1 MASDS
6 LVKGCSVFFGVTGSL
21 VVDLISTTQ
30 KGIVKKMKKTKKSAA
45 KTAALSLGA
54 LGVVYGDIGTSPI
67 YAFNESV
74 NAGGTS
80 RPAIL
85 GVLSLVFWT
94 LMLVVTIKYLL
105 VVLRADNRGEGGV
118 LALLALMPSKI
129 RNATKGAYGLM
140 IFCLL
145 MAAAFIFADGL
156 LTPAISVL
164 SAAEGLKSIDPSF
177 GAFAVPLTVVI
188 LTVLFTFQ
196 FKGTLVIGNIFGPV
210 MVLWFLTIGGL
221 GLFHLSNNWAVLEAL
236 NPAQAIA
243 FIATNQWHTLFV
255 MSSVILCVTGAE
267 ALYADL
273 GHFGKTP
280 IRIGWFGLVG
290 VSLVLNYFGQGA
302 LILSDPSMVGN
313 SFFGMVSG
321 QLPSIL
327 LFVITTAATI
337 IASQALISGVA
348 SISSQAVQLGLLP
361 RLKVNHTNEGHRGQI
376 YVPLVNALMFAGT
389 VALVLIFESSAA
401 LAGAYTFAIAGTM
414 LITTV
419 AMYFVARERWHI
431 SKFILVPVFLIFA
444 VMDLGFVISTS
455 TKVVTGAWL
464 PMLIGFCLGSMMW
477 IWRKGRTVLNYRL
490 MDEELTIA
498 QIERLRTKTKKIA
511 ISKGTGIYLSAV
523 SGAVPQ
529 ALQQQIRVLHTMP
542 EKIILVSVETV
553 DDPYS
558 HEPPK
563 YEQIN
568 DFMGRV
574 TVEAGFMEARNLPR
588 ALKSKS
594 VADYFDEKEA
604 IYYVAERTLIA
615 GNRGDL
621 NRIEEIVFDTLHRNA
636 STASRYYKLPA
647 HRVITFNVAVEI

>member
-1 MASDS
+1 M
-6 LVKGCSVFFGVTGSL
+6 VSVSAILSNGVTGSL
-21 VVDLISTTQ
+21 VVEDIRLPKEKVNQRTQ
-30 KGIVKKMKKTKKSAA
+30 SKKSFA

-74 NAGGTS
+74 HAGGTS
-80 RPAIL
+80 TAAIL

-94 LMLVVTIKYLL
+94 LMLVVSVKYLM

-118 LALLALMPSKI
+118 LALLALMPTRI
-129 RNATKGAYGLM
+129 RTATKGGYGFM

-164 SAAEGLKSIDPSF
+164 SAAEGLKSVEPSWGQF
-177 GAFAVPLTVVI
+177 SVPITVII
-188 LTVLFTFQ
+188 LGVLFTFQ
-196 FKGTLVIGNIFGPV
+196 FKGTQLIGNIFGPV

-221 GLFHLSNNWAVLEAL
+221 GLFHLSQNWSVLEAL
-236 NPAQAIA
+236 NPIFAIN
-243 FIATNQWHTLFV
+243 FIGTNQWHTLFV
-255 MSSVILCVTGAE
+255 MSSVILAVTGAE

-290 VSLVLNYFGQGA
+290 ISLVLNYFGQGA
-302 LILSDPSMVGN
+302 LILRDPSMIGN
-313 SFFGMVSG
+313 AFFGMVSG
-321 QLPSIL
+321 ALPSIL
-327 LFVITTAATI
+327 LFAITTAATV

-348 SISSQAVQLGLLP
+348 SISSQAIQLGLLP

-376 YVPLVNALMFAGT
+376 YVPLVNALLCAGSI
-389 VALVLIFESSAA
+389 ALVLIFETSSA

-419 AMYFVARERWHI
+419 AMYFVARDRWKL
-431 SKFILVPVFLIFA
+431 SKFVIIPVFLVFA
-444 VMDLGFVISTS
+444 IMDLAFVVSTS

-477 IWRKGRTVLNYRL
+477 IWRKGRSVLNYRL
-490 MDEELTIA
+490 LDEDMTLA
-498 QIERLRTKTKKIA
+498 QIQRMRAKGNKVS

-523 SGAVPQ
+523 PGAVPQ

-542 EKIILVSVETV
+542 EKIIFVSVETI
-553 DDPYS
+553 DDPVS
-558 HEPPK
+558 HEPPV
-563 YEQIN
+563 YEQVN
-568 DFMGRV
+568 DFIGFVKV
-574 TVEAGFMEARNLPR
+574 TAGFMEARNLPR

-604 IYYVAERTLIA
+604 IYYVTERTLVQSHK
-615 GNRGDL
+615 GDL
-621 NRIEEIVFDTLHRNA
+621 NRIEEIVFETLHRNA
-636 STASRYYKLPA
+636 SSASRYYKLPA
-647 HRVITFNVAVEI
+647 HRVISFNVAVEI

>member
-1 MASDS
+1 VNHKPKS
-6 LVKGCSVFFGVTGSL
+6 
-21 VVDLISTTQ
+21 
-30 KGIVKKMKKTKKSAA
+30 KKSAG

-67 YAFNESV
+67 YALNESV
-74 NAGGTS
+74 HAGGTS
-80 RPAIL
+80 VSAIL

-94 LMLVVTIKYLL
+94 LMLVVSVKYLML
-105 VVLRADNRGEGGV
+105 VLSADNRGEGGV

-129 RNATKGAYGLM
+129 RNATKGGFGFM
-140 IFCLL
+140 VFCLL

-164 SAAEGLKSIDPSF
+164 SAAEGLKSIDASW
-177 GAFAVPLTVVI
+177 GVYAVPLTVVI
-188 LTVLFTFQ
+188 LAVLFTFQ
-196 FKGTLVIGNIFGPV
+196 FKGTQIIGNIFGPV
-210 MVLWFLTIGGL
+210 MAVWFLTIGGL
-221 GLFHLSNNWAVLEAL
+221 GLFHLSLNLSALQAL
-236 NPAQAIA
+236 NPLYAID

-255 MSSVILCVTGAE
+255 MSSVILAVTGAE

-273 GHFGKTP
+273 GHFGKAP

-290 VSLVLNYFGQGA
+290 ISLVLNYFGQGA
-302 LILSDPSMVGN
+302 LMLRDHSMIGN

-321 QLPSIL
+321 QLGSIL
-327 LFVITTAATI
+327 LFGITTVATV

-348 SISSQAVQLGLLP
+348 SLASQAIQLGLLP

-376 YVPLVNALMFAGT
+376 YVPLVNALMFAGSIG
-389 VALVLIFESSAA
+389 LVLIFESSAA

-419 AMYFVARERWHI
+419 AMYFVALEKWKL
-431 SKFILVPVFLIFA
+431 SKFVILPVFGAFA
-444 VMDLGFVISTS
+444 IMDLVFVVSTS

-477 IWRKGRTVLNYRL
+477 IWRKGRRVLNYRL
-490 MDEELTIA
+490 MDEDMTIA
-498 QIERLRTKTKKIA
+498 QIERMRAKGKKVTV
-511 ISKGTGIYLSAV
+511 SKGTGLYLSAV
-523 SGAVPQ
+523 KDAVPQ
-529 ALQQQIRVLHTMP
+529 ALQQQIRVLHSMP
-542 EKIILVSVETV
+542 EKIIFVSVETI
-553 DDPYS
+553 DDPIS

-568 DFMGRV
+568 EFMGRV
-574 TVEAGFMEARNLPR
+574 TLKAGFMEARNLPR
-588 ALKSKS
+588 ALKSKA

-604 IYYVAERTLIA
+604 IYYVTERTLVQSH
-615 GNRGDL
+615 NGDL

-636 STASRYYKLPA
+636 STASRYFKLPA
-647 HRVITFNVAVEI
+647 HRVITFNVSVEI

>member
-1 MASDS
+1 
-6 LVKGCSVFFGVTGSL
+6 
-21 VVDLISTTQ
+21 
-30 KGIVKKMKKTKKSAA
+30 MKKSKKTIRN
-45 KTAALSLGA
+45 TAILSLGA

-80 RPAIL
+80 HASIL

-94 LMLVVTIKYLL
+94 LMLVVSVKYLM

-118 LALLALMPSKI
+118 LALLALMPSRI
-129 RNATKGAYGLM
+129 RSATKGSYGFL

-145 MAAAFIFADGL
+145 MASAFIFADGL

-164 SAAEGLKSIDPSF
+164 SAAEGLKSINPSY
-177 GAFAVPLTVVI
+177 GAYSVPLTVVI

-196 FKGTLVIGNIFGPV
+196 FKGTQKIGNIFGPV
-210 MVLWFLTIGGL
+210 MVLWFVTIGYL
-221 GLFHLSNNWAVLEAL
+221 GLSQILQNTDVLVAL
-236 NPAQAIA
+236 NPGYAVS
-243 FIATNQWHTLFV
+243 FIATHQLHTLFV

-290 VSLVLNYFGQGA
+290 VCLVLNYFGQGA
-302 LILSDPSMVGN
+302 MILRDPSTIGN
-313 SFFGMVSG
+313 SFFGMVRG
-321 QLPSIL
+321 QVPSIL

-348 SISSQAVQLGLLP
+348 SISSQAIQLGLLP
-361 RLKVNHTNEGHRGQI
+361 RLKVSHTNEGHRGQI
-376 YVPLVNALMFAGT
+376 YVPLVNALMFAGS
-389 VALVLIFESSAA
+389 VALVLIFETSAA

-419 AMYFVARERWHI
+419 AMYFVARERWKL
-431 SKFILVPVFLIFA
+431 SKFITIPVFAIFA
-444 VMDLGFVISTS
+444 LMDFAFVVSTS

-477 IWRKGRTVLNYRL
+477 IWRKGRFVLNARL
-490 MDEELTIA
+490 LDEELTLA
-498 QIERLRTKTKKIA
+498 QIARMRARGGKVA
-511 ISKGTGIYLSAV
+511 VAKGTTGIYLSGV
-523 SGAVPQ
+523 PGAVPQ
-529 ALQQQIRVLHTMP
+529 ALQEQIRVLHTMP
-542 EKIILVSVETV
+542 EKIIIVSVETIE
-553 DDPYS
+553 DPYT
-558 HEPPK
+558 HKPPT
-563 YEQIN
+563 YEQVN
-568 DFMGRV
+568 DFIGRV

-588 ALKSKS
+588 VLKSKS
-594 VADYFDEKEA
+594 VADYFDEKDA
-604 IYYVAERTLIA
+604 IYYVAQRTLVPS
-615 GNRGDL
+615 NRGDL

-636 STASRYYKLPA
+636 STASRYYKLPTN
-647 HRVITFNVAVEI
+647 RVITFNVAIEI

>member
-1 MASDS
+1 M
-6 LVKGCSVFFGVTGSL
+6 
-21 VVDLISTTQ
+21 TTSN
-30 KGIVKKMKKTKKSAA
+30 KSKNSFK

-67 YAFNESV
+67 YALNESV
-74 NAGGTS
+74 HAGGTS
-80 RPAIL
+80 RSSIL

-94 LMLVVTIKYLL
+94 LMLVVSIKYLL

-118 LALLALMPSKI
+118 LALLALMPSRI
-129 RNATKGAYGLM
+129 RNATKGAYGFM

-164 SAAEGLKSIDPSF
+164 SAAEGLKSIDPSW
-177 GAFAVPLTVVI
+177 GQYAVPVTVLI
-188 LTVLFTFQ
+188 LALLFTFQ
-196 FKGTLVIGNIFGPV
+196 FKGTQLIGNIFGPV

-221 GLFHLSNNWAVLEAL
+221 GLFHLSQNLETLEAL
-236 NPAQAIA
+236 NPMYALS
-243 FIATNQWHTLFV
+243 FIAANQWHTLFV
-255 MSSVILCVTGAE
+255 MSSVILAVTGAE

-290 VSLVLNYFGQGA
+290 IALVLNYFGQGA
-302 LILSDPSMVGN
+302 LMLKDPAMIGN
-313 SFFGMVSG
+313 AFFGMVSG
-321 QLPSIL
+321 QIPSVL
-327 LFVITTAATI
+327 LFVITTLATV

-348 SISSQAVQLGLLP
+348 SIASQAIQLGLLP

-376 YVPLVNALMFAGT
+376 YVPLVNALMFAGSIS
-389 VALVLIFESSAA
+389 LVLIFESSAA

-419 AMYFVARERWHI
+419 AMYFVARERWKLN
-431 SKFILVPVFLIFA
+431 KFITGPVFAFFA
-444 VMDLGFVISTS
+444 LMDLAFVVSTS

-477 IWRKGRTVLNYRL
+477 IWRKGRRVLNYKL
-490 MDEELTIA
+490 MDEELTLT
-498 QIERLRTKTKKIA
+498 QIERMRSKGKKLA
-511 ISKGTGIYLSAV
+511 ISRGTGIYLSAV
-523 SGAVPQ
+523 PGAVPQ

-542 EKIILVSVETV
+542 EKIVVVSVETI
-553 DDPYS
+553 DEPFS
-558 HEPPK
+558 HKPPT
-563 YEQIN
+563 YEQVN
-568 DFMGRV
+568 EFMGKV
-574 TVEAGFMEARNLPR
+574 TLEAGFMEARNLPR

-604 IYYVAERTLIA
+604 IYYVAERTLVPSHK
-615 GNRGDL
+615 GDL
-621 NRIEEIVFDTLHRNA
+621 NRVEEIVFDTLHRNA
-636 STASRYYKLPA
+636 STASRYFKLPA

>member
-1 MASDS
+1 
-6 LVKGCSVFFGVTGSL
+6 
-21 VVDLISTTQ
+21 
-30 KGIVKKMKKTKKSAA
+30 MKKQKNTFG

-74 NAGGTS
+74 NAGGS
-80 RPAIL
+80 GKESIL

-94 LMLVVTIKYLL
+94 LMMVVTVKYLL

-129 RNATKGAYGLM
+129 RNATKGAYGFM

-145 MAAAFIFADGL
+145 MASAFIFADGL

-164 SAAEGLKSIDPSF
+164 SAAEGLKSIEPSL
-177 GAFAVPLTVVI
+177 GVYSVPLTVII
-188 LTVLFTFQ
+188 LTILFTFQ
-196 FKGTLVIGNIFGPV
+196 FKGTQLIGNIFGPV
-210 MVLWFLTIGGL
+210 MAVWFITIGTL
-221 GLFHLSNNWAVLEAL
+221 GFAQINKNPGVLEAL
-236 NPAQAIA
+236 NPSHAFG
-243 FIATNQWHTLFV
+243 FIATHQWHTLFV

-290 VSLVLNYFGQGA
+290 ITLVLNYFGQGA
-302 LILSDPSMVGN
+302 LILSDPTKIGN

-321 QLPSIL
+321 QLASIL

-348 SISSQAVQLGLLP
+348 SISSQAIQLGLLP

-376 YVPLVNALMFAGT
+376 YVPLVNALMFAGS
-389 VALVLIFESSAA
+389 VSLVLIFETSNA

-419 AMYFVARERWHI
+419 AMYFVARERWKI
-431 SKFILVPVFLIFA
+431 SKWVTIPIFAIFA
-444 VMDLGFVISTS
+444 VMDLAFVVSTS

-477 IWRKGRTVLNYRL
+477 IWRKGRRVLNYRL
-490 MDEELTIA
+490 LDEELTLA
-498 QIERLRTKTKKIA
+498 QIERMRLKKKNLA

-523 SGAVPQ
+523 PGAVPQ
-529 ALQQQIRVLHTMP
+529 ALQQQIRVLRTMP
-542 EKIILVSVETV
+542 EQVIVVSVETI
-553 DDPYS
+553 DDPVS

-568 DFMGRV
+568 EFMAKV
-574 TVEAGFMEARNLPR
+574 TLEAGFMEARNLPR

-594 VADYFDEKEA
+594 VADFFDEKEA
-604 IYYVAERTLIA
+604 IYYVAERTLVPTHK
-615 GNRGDL
+615 GEL
-621 NRIEEIVFDTLHRNA
+621 NRIEEMVFDTLHRNA

>member
-1 MASDS
+1 MN
-6 LVKGCSVFFGVTGSL
+6 
-21 VVDLISTTQ
+21 
-30 KGIVKKMKKTKKSAA
+30 KTKKTAV

-74 NAGGTS
+74 NAGGSSPT
-80 RPAIL
+80 AIL

-94 LMLVVTIKYLL
+94 LMLVVSVKYLI

-129 RNATKGAYGLM
+129 RNATKGRYGLM

-164 SAAEGLKSIDPSF
+164 SAAEGLKSIDPTLGSF
-177 GAFAVPLTVVI
+177 SVPLTIII

-196 FKGTLVIGNIFGPV
+196 FKGTQLIGNIFGPV
-210 MVLWFLTIGGL
+210 MVVWFLSIGGL
-221 GLFHLSNNWAVLEAL
+221 GLFHLSQNWSVLEAL
-236 NPAQAIA
+236 NPMHAID
-243 FIATNQWHTLFV
+243 FVVTNQWHTLFV

-290 VSLVLNYFGQGA
+290 ITLVLNYFGQGA
-302 LILSDPSMVGN
+302 LILKDPSLIGN
-313 SFFGMVSG
+313 AFFGMVSG
-321 QLPSIL
+321 QIPTIL
-327 LFVITTAATI
+327 LFVITTVATV

-348 SISSQAVQLGLLP
+348 SISSQAIQLGLLP

-376 YVPLVNALMFAGT
+376 YVPLINALMFAGT

-419 AMYFVARERWHI
+419 AMYFVARERWKI
-431 SKFILVPVFLIFA
+431 SKYITIPVFAFFA
-444 VMDLGFVISTS
+444 LMDLGFVISTS

-477 IWRKGRTVLNYRL
+477 IWRKGRSVLNYRL
-490 MDEELTIA
+490 MEEELTIP
-498 QIERLRTKTKKIA
+498 QIERLRTKSKKVV
-511 ISKGTGIYLSAV
+511 ISQGTGIYLSAV
-523 SGAVPQ
+523 PGAVPQ

-542 EKIILVSVETV
+542 EKIIVVSVITV

-558 HEPPK
+558 HEPPRF
-563 YEQIN
+563 EQIN
-568 DFMGRV
+568 EFMGRV
-574 TVEAGFMEARNLPR
+574 TLEAGFMEARNLPR

-594 VADYFDEKEA
+594 VAKYFDEKDA
-604 IYYVAERTLIA
+604 IYYVAERTLV
-615 GNRGDL
+615 RHHKGDL

>member
-1 MASDS
+1 
-6 LVKGCSVFFGVTGSL
+6 
-21 VVDLISTTQ
+21 
-30 KGIVKKMKKTKKSAA
+30 MKKQKNTFG

-74 NAGGTS
+74 NAGGS
-80 RPAIL
+80 GKESIL

-94 LMLVVTIKYLL
+94 LMMVVTVKYLL

-129 RNATKGAYGLM
+129 RNATKGAYGFM

-145 MAAAFIFADGL
+145 MASAFIFADGL

-164 SAAEGLKSIDPSF
+164 SAAEGLKSIEPSL
-177 GAFAVPLTVVI
+177 GVYSVPLTVVI
-188 LTVLFTFQ
+188 LTILFTFQ
-196 FKGTLVIGNIFGPV
+196 FKGTQLIGNIFGPV
-210 MVLWFLTIGGL
+210 MAVWFITIGTL
-221 GLFHLSNNWAVLEAL
+221 GFAQITKNPGVLEAL
-236 NPAQAIA
+236 NPSYAFG
-243 FIATNQWHTLFV
+243 FIATHQWHTLFV

-290 VSLVLNYFGQGA
+290 ITLVLNYFGQGA
-302 LILSDPSMVGN
+302 LILSDPTKIGN

-321 QLPSIL
+321 QLASIL

-348 SISSQAVQLGLLP
+348 SISSQAIQLGLLP

-376 YVPLVNALMFAGT
+376 YVPLVNALMFAGS
-389 VALVLIFESSAA
+389 VSLVLIFETSNA

-419 AMYFVARERWHI
+419 AMYFVARERWKI
-431 SKFILVPVFLIFA
+431 SKWVTIPIFA
-444 VMDLGFVISTS
+444 IFAMMDLAFVVSTS

-477 IWRKGRTVLNYRL
+477 IWRKGRRVLNYRL
-490 MDEELTIA
+490 LDEELTLA
-498 QIERLRTKTKKIA
+498 QIERMRLKKKNLA

-523 SGAVPQ
+523 PGAVPQ
-529 ALQQQIRVLHTMP
+529 ALQQQIRVLRTMP
-542 EKIILVSVETV
+542 EKVIVVSVETI
-553 DDPYS
+553 DDPVS

-568 DFMGRV
+568 EFMAKV
-574 TVEAGFMEARNLPR
+574 TLEAGFMEARNLPR

-594 VADYFDEKEA
+594 VADFFDEKEA
-604 IYYVAERTLIA
+604 IYYVAERTLVPTHK
-615 GNRGDL
+615 GEL
-621 NRIEEIVFDTLHRNA
+621 NRIEEMVFDTLHRNA

>member
-1 MASDS
+1 MKQSAKTASR
-6 LVKGCSVFFGVTGSL
+6 
-21 VVDLISTTQ
+21 
-30 KGIVKKMKKTKKSAA
+30 
-45 KTAALSLGA
+45 TAALSLGA

-80 RPAIL
+80 HNSIL

-94 LMLVVTIKYLL
+94 LMLVVSIKYLML
-105 VVLRADNRGEGGV
+105 VLRADNRGEGGV
-118 LALLALMPSKI
+118 LALLALMPTKI
-129 RNATKGAYGLM
+129 RNATKGGYGFM

-145 MAAAFIFADGL
+145 MASAFIFADGL

-164 SAAEGLKSIDPSF
+164 SAAEGLKSIDSSWGQF
-177 GAFAVPLTVVI
+177 SVPVTVVI
-188 LTVLFTFQ
+188 LAILFTFQ
-196 FKGTLVIGNIFGPV
+196 FKGTQLIGNIFGPV
-210 MVLWFLTIGGL
+210 MVIWFLTIGGL
-221 GLFHLSNNWAVLEAL
+221 GAAQLSQNWSVLSAL
-236 NPAQAIA
+236 NPLVAVD
-243 FIATNQWHTLFV
+243 FISHHQWHTLFV

-273 GHFGKTP
+273 GHFGKRP

-290 VSLVLNYFGQGA
+290 ISLVLNYFGQGA
-302 LILSDPSMVGN
+302 MILRDPTTIGN
-313 SFFGMVSG
+313 AFFGMVTG

-327 LFVITTAATI
+327 LFAITTLATV

-348 SISSQAVQLGLLP
+348 SIASQAIQLGLLP

-389 VALVLIFESSAA
+389 ISLVLIFGTSAA

-414 LITTV
+414 LVTTV
-419 AMYFVARERWHI
+419 AMYFVARERWKI
-431 SKFILVPVFLIFA
+431 SKFIIIHVFFVFA
-444 VMDLGFVISTS
+444 VMDLAFVVSTS

-477 IWRKGRTVLNYRL
+477 IWRKGRRVLNYRL

-498 QIERLRTKTKKIA
+498 KIERMRSKGKKVA

-523 SGAVPQ
+523 PGAVPQ

-542 EKIILVSVETV
+542 EKIIVVSVETI
-553 DDPYS
+553 DDPVS
-558 HEPPK
+558 HQPPR

-568 DFMGRV
+568 DFMGMV
-574 TVEAGFMEARNLPR
+574 TLEAGFMEARNLPR

-594 VADYFDEKEA
+594 VAEHFDEREA
-604 IYYVAERTLIA
+604 IYYVAERTLVPTHT
-615 GNRGDL
+615 GNL

-636 STASRYYKLPA
+636 STASRYFKLPA

>member
-1 MASDS
+1 MNHKPKS
-6 LVKGCSVFFGVTGSL
+6 
-21 VVDLISTTQ
+21 
-30 KGIVKKMKKTKKSAA
+30 KKSAG

-67 YAFNESV
+67 YALNESV
-74 NAGGTS
+74 HAGGTS
-80 RPAIL
+80 VSAIL

-94 LMLVVTIKYLL
+94 LMLVVSVKYLL
-105 VVLRADNRGEGGV
+105 LVLSADNRGEGGV

-129 RNATKGAYGLM
+129 RNATKGGFGFM
-140 IFCLL
+140 VFCLL

-164 SAAEGLKSIDPSF
+164 SAAEGLKSIDASW
-177 GAFAVPLTVVI
+177 GVYAVPLTVVI
-188 LTVLFTFQ
+188 LAVLFTFQ
-196 FKGTLVIGNIFGPV
+196 FKGTQIIGNIFGPV
-210 MVLWFLTIGGL
+210 MAVWFLTIGGL
-221 GLFHLSNNWAVLEAL
+221 GLFHLSLNLSALQAL
-236 NPAQAIA
+236 NPLYAID

-255 MSSVILCVTGAE
+255 MSSVILAVTGAE

-273 GHFGKTP
+273 GHFGKAP

-290 VSLVLNYFGQGA
+290 ISLVLNYFGQGA
-302 LILSDPSMVGN
+302 LMLRDHSMIGN

-321 QLPSIL
+321 QLGSIL
-327 LFVITTAATI
+327 LFGITTVATV

-348 SISSQAVQLGLLP
+348 SLASQAIQLGLLP

-376 YVPLVNALMFAGT
+376 YVPLVNALMFAGSIG
-389 VALVLIFESSAA
+389 LVLIFESSAA

-419 AMYFVARERWHI
+419 AMYFVALEKWKL
-431 SKFILVPVFLIFA
+431 SKFVILPVFGAFA
-444 VMDLGFVISTS
+444 IMDLVFVVSTS

-477 IWRKGRTVLNYRL
+477 IWRKGRRVLNYRL
-490 MDEELTIA
+490 MDEDMTIA
-498 QIERLRTKTKKIA
+498 QIERMRAKGKKVTV
-511 ISKGTGIYLSAV
+511 SKGTGLYLSAV
-523 SGAVPQ
+523 KDAVPQ
-529 ALQQQIRVLHTMP
+529 ALQQQIRVLHSMP
-542 EKIILVSVETV
+542 EKIIFVSVETI
-553 DDPYS
+553 DDPIS

-568 DFMGRV
+568 EFMGRV
-574 TVEAGFMEARNLPR
+574 TLKAGFMEARNLPR
-588 ALKSKS
+588 ALKSKA

-604 IYYVAERTLIA
+604 IYYVTERTLVQSH
-615 GNRGDL
+615 NGDL

-636 STASRYYKLPA
+636 STASRYFKLPA
-647 HRVITFNVAVEI
+647 HRVITFNVSVEI